1 VEDPGAVGQRPGS
14 VGQITPRYSIVIPD
28 EPKRFDPE
36 SILNFQASEKGVLAC
51 ARTTTRQRMTSVFM
65 RLGTCPTGIVATAF
79 LVATSIAVTELKV
92 ELPT

>member
-1 VEDPGAVGQRPGS
+1 VEDPRAVGQRPDS
-14 VGQITPRYSIVIPD
+14 VRQIALPYSSVIRD
-28 EPKRFDPE
+28 EPERLDRE
-36 SILNFQASEKGVLAC
+36 SFKPSENQVVAC
-51 ARTTTRQRMTSVFM
+51 AGTTTRQRMTSVFI